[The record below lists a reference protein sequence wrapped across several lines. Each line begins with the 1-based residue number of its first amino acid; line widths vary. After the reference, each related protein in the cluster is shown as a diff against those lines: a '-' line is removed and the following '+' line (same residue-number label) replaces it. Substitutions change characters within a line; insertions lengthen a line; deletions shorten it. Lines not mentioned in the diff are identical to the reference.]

1 MGSFSPSQM
10 DKKPEKCYPEAEEK
24 AGPPFTGPAHHT
36 KEELQTMQT
45 SKRTLSLALIL
56 ILVLTLALPAMAAGE
71 EAFTRGDA
79 VLALY
84 GACGEKGE
92 YPQADFN
99 DVPAEGE
106 LAEAVNWAAAKG
118 IILGYGNGA
127 FGAADPVTREQLA
140 AILYRCAQAQGKGF
154 QGMWMFLLDYPDA
167 GEISAYADEAMHWV
181 VMNGILTGSEEG
193 IFPKGTLSAEEA
205 QAILESFRSAVS
217 DAEED
222 LVLTGGELTLT
233 IPADKAA
240 LVIAEAPEGDENGVL
255 FTVSEKAS
263 VEAAQARENPYDGAG
278 WLFAIRK
285 VTGENLQEMLC
296 YDMSGM
302 APFAKDAEDGYYLFC
317 TPTDVRIEREG
328 EITEEDIAQWTALNA
343 WAADIP
349 AAFLE
354 ANGLEPFTRGNSE
367 LEITLN
373 RILCGLETYAISTLE
388 FLTLEPGETDPAP
401 FIEKLL
407 EGTYTYADGEEAPD
421 GEYVVL
427 QLPEENTRFDFF
439 FAPDGQNL
447 IRKVVAMEDE
457 EYEVLYKVEFA
468 DDTTAND
475 VMSDWYDAI
484 AHDQG
489 LK

>member
-1 MGSFSPSQM
+1 
-10 DKKPEKCYPEAEEK
+10 
-24 AGPPFTGPAHHT
+24 
-36 KEELQTMQT
+36 MQT
-45 SKRTLSLALIL
+45 SKRSLSLALIL

-71 EAFTRGDA
+71 GAFTRGDA

-84 GACGEKGE
+84 GVCGEKGE
-92 YPQADFN
+92 YPQAGFN
-99 DVPAEGE
+99 DVPAGGE

-140 AILYRCAQAQGKGF
+140 AILYRCAQTQGKGF

-205 QAILESFRSAVS
+205 QAILESFRSAVA
-217 DAEED
+217 DAEAG
-222 LVLTGGELTLT
+222 LVLENGGLILT

-285 VTGENLQEMLC
+285 VTGEALQEMLC

-302 APFAKDAEDGYYLFC
+302 APFARDAEDGYYVLC
-317 TPTDVRIEREG
+317 TPTDVRIDREG
-328 EITEEDIAQWTALNA
+328 EITEEDMQQWAGLNA

-349 AAFLE
+349 AAFTE
-354 ANGLEPFTRGNSE
+354 ANGLEPFHRGNSD

-373 RILCGLETYAISTLE
+373 RILCGIEPYTISTLKY
-388 FLTLEPGETDPAP
+388 LALEPGEVDPAP
-401 FIEKLL
+401 FVEKLL
-407 EGTYTYADGEEAPD
+407 EGTYTFENDEEGSD

-427 QLPEENTRFDFF
+427 LLPEENTRYDFLF
-439 FAPDGQNL
+439 GDKNL
-447 IRKVVAMEDE
+447 IRKVVTVEDG
-457 EYEVLYKVEFA
+457 EYTFLFRAEFA

-475 VMSDWYDAI
+475 VMSAWYDAI

>member
-1 MGSFSPSQM
+1 M
-10 DKKPEKCYPEAEEK
+10 DKEPEKCYREAAKK
-24 AGPPFTGPAHHT
+24 ADSPRTGPAHHT
-36 KEELQTMQT
+36 KEELHTMQT
-45 SKRTLSLALIL
+45 SKRSLSLALIL

-71 EAFTRGDA
+71 ESFTRGDA

-99 DVPAEGE
+99 DVPAGGE

-140 AILYRCAQAQGKGF
+140 AILYRCAQTQGKGF

-181 VMNGILTGSEEG
+181 VMNGILTGSEDG

-205 QAILESFRSAVS
+205 QGILERFLAAVS

-240 LVIAEAPEGDENGVL
+240 LVIAEVPESDENGVL

-263 VEAAQARENPYDGAG
+263 VEASQARENPYDGAG

-285 VTGENLQEMLC
+285 VSWDALQEMLC

-302 APFAKDAEDGYYLFC
+302 SPFARDGEDGYYLFC

-328 EITEEDIAQWTALNA
+328 EFTEEDITQWTALNA

-354 ANGLEPFTRGNSE
+354 ANGLEPFHRGNSD

-373 RILCGLETYAISTLE
+373 RILCGMEPYTISTLE
-388 FLTLEPGETDPAP
+388 FLSLEPGETDPAP
-401 FIEKLL
+401 FIE
-407 EGTYTYADGEEAPD
+407 
-421 GEYVVL
+421 
-427 QLPEENTRFDFF
+427 
-439 FAPDGQNL
+439 
-447 IRKVVAMEDE
+447 
-457 EYEVLYKVEFA
+457 
-468 DDTTAND
+468 
-475 VMSDWYDAI
+475 
-484 AHDQG
+484 
-489 LK
+489 

>member
-1 MGSFSPSQM
+1 
-10 DKKPEKCYPEAEEK
+10 
-24 AGPPFTGPAHHT
+24 
-36 KEELQTMQT
+36 MQT
-45 SKRTLSLALIL
+45 SKRSLSLALIL
-56 ILVLTLALPAMAAGE
+56 ILVLTLALPAIAAGE
-71 EAFTRGDA
+71 ESFTRGDA

-140 AILYRCAQAQGKGF
+140 AILYRCAQTQGKGF

-181 VMNGILTGSEEG
+181 VMNGILTGSGDG
-193 IFPKGTLSAEEA
+193 IFPKGSLTAEEA
-205 QAILESFRSAVS
+205 QGILERFLAAVS
-217 DAEED
+217 DTEED
-222 LVLTGGELTLT
+222 LVLTSGELTLT

-240 LVIAEAPEGDENGVL
+240 LVIAEVPEGDENGVL

-278 WLFAIRK
+278 WLFAISR
-285 VTGENLQEMLC
+285 VSWEALQEMLC

-302 APFAKDAEDGYYLFC
+302 SPFAKDGEDGYYLFC

-328 EITEEDIAQWTALNA
+328 EFTEEDIAQWTALNA

-354 ANGLEPFTRGNSE
+354 ANGLEPFHRGNSD

-373 RILCGLETYAISTLE
+373 RILCGLEPYTISTLE
-388 FLTLEPGETDPAP
+388 FLSLEPGETDPAP

-407 EGTYTYADGEEAPD
+407 EGTYTYTDEDEGPG

-427 QLPEENTRFDFF
+427 RLLEDNTRYDFLF
-439 FAPDGQNL
+439 GDKNL
-447 IRKVVAMEDE
+447 IRKVVDIEGE
-457 EYEVLYKVEFA
+457 EYTFLFRAAFA

-475 VMSDWYDAI
+475 IMSDWYDAI

>member
-1 MGSFSPSQM
+1 
-10 DKKPEKCYPEAEEK
+10 
-24 AGPPFTGPAHHT
+24 
-36 KEELQTMQT
+36 MQT
-45 SKRTLSLALIL
+45 SKRSLSLALIL

-71 EAFTRGDA
+71 GAFTRGDA

-84 GACGEKGE
+84 GVCGEQGE
-92 YPQADFN
+92 YPQAGFS
-99 DVPAEGE
+99 DVPAGGE

-140 AILYRCAQAQGKGF
+140 AILYRCAQTQGKGF

-205 QAILESFRSAVS
+205 QAILESFRSAVA
-217 DAEED
+217 DAEAG
-222 LVLTGGELTLT
+222 LVLENGGLTLT

-240 LVIAEAPEGDENGVL
+240 LVITEAPEGDENGVL

-285 VTGENLQEMLC
+285 VTGEALQEMLC

-302 APFAKDAEDGYYLFC
+302 APFARDAEDGYYVLC
-317 TPTDVRIEREG
+317 TPTDVRIDREG
-328 EITEEDIAQWTALNA
+328 EITEEDMQQWAGLNA

-349 AAFLE
+349 AAFTE
-354 ANGLEPFTRGNSE
+354 ANGLEPFRRGNSD

-373 RILCGLETYAISTLE
+373 RILCGMEPYTISTLE

-407 EGTYTYADGEEAPD
+407 EGTYTYTDEDEGPG

-427 QLPEENTRFDFF
+427 RLLEDNTRYDFLF
-439 FAPDGQNL
+439 GDKNL
-447 IRKVVAMEDE
+447 IRKVVTVEGE
-457 EYEVLYKVEFA
+457 EYRYLFRAAFA

-475 VMSDWYDAI
+475 VMSAWYDAI